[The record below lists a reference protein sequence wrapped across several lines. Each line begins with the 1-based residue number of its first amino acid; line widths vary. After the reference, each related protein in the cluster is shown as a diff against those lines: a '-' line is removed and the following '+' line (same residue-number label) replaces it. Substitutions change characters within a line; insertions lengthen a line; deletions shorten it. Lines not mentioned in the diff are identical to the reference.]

1 MNLSNEDNVGTNISK
16 DSCTETWN
24 TNITNKTEV
33 SNNSC
38 SNLQTIMCNDDSY
51 LLYTAP
57 VPTEL
62 SVIYCGAVLALIV
75 VIINSVLIS
84 ALLRKANITVINILL
99 SVLGLS
105 DMCCAV
111 FACFPVCVGVIMDS
125 LPTDFWHIDIHPGLI
140 QVLVLY
146 PFCVGFDVTNRLTD
160 LFHTISMLITT
171 FLSLLKALIMIFP
184 MKTRIYLSRNVTVA
198 VCIFIFCFCVAIY
211 LPFFVT
217 KLFFR
222 HDYNLCC
229 FKEEL
234 ELLYRPTFIW
244 INSITFMFSFFI
256 MIVSTIYISLKLT
269 IMKTNIQKKENYK
282 TQRRNRRAAI
292 IVVLIVMVF
301 VLSEAIPV
309 VCYLSVF
316 FTGHWSW
323 CVTPYFQYQQLI
335 MLFGFA
341 SNFIIYSVMGKELR
355 TQVYNCITCFR
366 RNKGINVISG
376 SNQNSS

>member
-1 MNLSNEDNVGTNISK
+1 MNLFIEDNVAANISK
-16 DSCTETWN
+16 DSCTESWN
-24 TNITNKTEV
+24 TNITYKTED

-51 LLYTAP
+51 VLYTAP

-62 SVIYCGAVLALIV
+62 SIIYCGAVLALIV
-75 VIINSVLIS
+75 VIIYSVLIS

-105 DMCCAV
+105 DVCCAV
-111 FACFPVCVGVIMDS
+111 FACFPVCVGVIMNS
-125 LPTDFWHIDIHPGLI
+125 LPISFWHRDIHPGLI
-140 QVLVLY
+140 QVLILY
-146 PFCVGFDVTNRLTD
+146 PFCVGFDVTNRLAD

-211 LPFFVT
+211 LPFFIA
-217 KLFFR
+217 KLFFQYN
-222 HDYNLCC
+222 YNLCC
-229 FKEEL
+229 FKAEL
-234 ELLYRPTFIW
+234 EFLYRPTFIW
-244 INSITFMFSFFI
+244 INSITYMFSLFI
-256 MIVSTIYISLKLT
+256 MILSTIYISLKLT
-269 IMKTNIQKKENYK
+269 ILKTNIQKMENYN

-301 VLSEAIPV
+301 SFSEAIPV

-316 FTGHWSW
+316 FTGNWSW
-323 CVTPYFQYQQLI
+323 CLTQYFQYQKLI

-341 SNFIIYSVMGKELR
+341 SNFIIYSVMGKERR
-355 TQVYNCITCFR
+355 TQVYNCITCYR
-366 RNKGINVISG
+366 QTKELL
-376 SNQNSS
+376 